1 MVYYT
6 GNKKIMVNLAME
18 KIMVCFIMD
27 ILSINVIMDISSQ
40 FFNDL
45 FDNGHIQLILCPQHA
60 YSN

>member
-1 MVYYT
+1 
-6 GNKKIMVNLAME
+6 MVNLAME

-45 FDNGHIQLILCPQHA
+45 FDNGHIQLILCPQRA